1 MKSLKILIID
11 DDLIVQALLHT
22 KIMKHYEATG
32 VQGVFVDCVGK
43 VEEAHLIMEQ
53 MARRRDYYDLVF
65 LDLTLEHSHD
75 GLNLI
80 PVIKGMFKKSL
91 IVVIT
96 SENSEDLLIKTDNL
110 GASGYIIK
118 PLSSRTK
125 KIHEIL
131 DRMVLL
137 KKLEEEMLGKR
148 EY

>member
-1 MKSLKILIID
+1 
-11 DDLIVQALLHT
+11 
-22 KIMKHYEATG
+22 MKHYEATG

-43 VEEAHLIMEQ
+43 VEDSHRMMEQ
-53 MARRRDYYDLVF
+53 MLNRRDYYDLIF
-65 LDLTLEHSHD
+65 LDLTLEYSHD

-96 SENSEDLLIKTDNL
+96 SENSEELLIKTDIL

-118 PLSSRTK
+118 PLSSRTR
-125 KIHEIL
+125 KINDIL
-131 DRMVLL
+131 DRMILL
-137 KKLEEEMLGKR
+137 KKLEAEMLGKR